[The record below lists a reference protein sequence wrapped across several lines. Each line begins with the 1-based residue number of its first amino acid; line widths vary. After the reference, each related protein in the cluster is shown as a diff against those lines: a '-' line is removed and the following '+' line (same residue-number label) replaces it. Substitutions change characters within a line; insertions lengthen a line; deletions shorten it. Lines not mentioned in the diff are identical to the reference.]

1 MIDVGVL
8 QLHHPDGH
16 VFGFDPGN
24 LAFAFAVTGPAGDPA
39 HARFETLHEPA
50 DLERWAS
57 NVVGV
62 GQVHAT
68 TADLRDAKRLRAAIW
83 HVAHSVIDGRA
94 IRDEDRATLNAFAA
108 TPSLAPRL
116 ETSGVRSWSSSLRT
130 SPLLST
136 IARETIEVLSGP
148 MAARIKR
155 CEGGN
160 CALLF
165 VDTSRP
171 GNRRWCSME
180 RCGNRA
186 KVSAHRRRH
195 HQEDPPR
202 TEVSR

>member
-8 QLHHPDGH
+8 RLQHPDGQ

-39 HARFETLHEPA
+39 HARFETFHEPA
-50 DLERWAS
+50 DFERWAS
-57 NVVGV
+57 RVAGV
-62 GQVHAT
+62 GRVRASS
-68 TADLRDAKRLRAAIW
+68 ADLRDAKRLRAAIW
-83 HVAHSVIDGRA
+83 HLAESVIDGRTTQG
-94 IRDEDRATLNAFAA
+94 EDRDTLNTFAA
-108 TPSLAPRL
+108 MPSLAPRL
-116 ETSGVRSWSSSLRT
+116 EATGERSWSSSRRT
-130 SPLLST
+130 SELLST
-136 IARETIEVLSGP
+136 IARETIEVLGGP
-148 MAARIKR
+148 MAARVKR

-186 KVSAHRRRH
+186 KVSAHRRRQY
-195 HQEDPPR
+195 QEDPQR